1 MALISVG
8 GSTPPKMGRSGS
20 ANAELEPSAT
30 RLATRIAW
38 IFTRLLPDGIFDP
51 QRIGLAHDRPRL
63 RRSLGGPAPSH
74 PSCRAC
80 PGHPRLRNSPNARWL
95 GLHHDQQAER
105 HAVSR

>member
-38 IFTRLLPDGIFDP
+38 IFTRLLPNGIFP
-51 QRIGLAHDRPRL
+51 RRIGLAHDRPRL
-63 RRSLGGPAPSH
+63 RRSLGGPGGIAPRH
-74 PSCRAC
+74 GLGVLAC
-80 PGHPRLRNSPNARWL
+80 PRAVMAALVPRTP
-95 GLHHDQQAER
+95 R
-105 HAVSR
+105 HIT